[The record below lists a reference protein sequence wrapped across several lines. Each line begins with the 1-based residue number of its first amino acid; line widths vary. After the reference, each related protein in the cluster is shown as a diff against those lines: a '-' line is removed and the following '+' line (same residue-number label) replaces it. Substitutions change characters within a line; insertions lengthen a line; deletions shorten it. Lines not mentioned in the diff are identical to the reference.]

1 MRRRRRTRIILRI
14 TLLLIAVCA
23 LLYWRSLLP
32 TIREVVRITVSNRG
46 SQAIND
52 AVAALLADD
61 PEDSAALVLLQKD
74 VKGNV
79 TAVETNTARV
89 NRLRTKVLEAVD
101 KQIREVSVAE
111 IGIPLGNILM
121 PSLFSGVGPLLPV
134 RILSVS
140 SSDAEFESSFA
151 AAGINQTVHRISL
164 NVRLTMTVL
173 SPAGTEEIS
182 SDAQIIAAETVIVGV
197 VPETYWKVQK

>member
-1 MRRRRRTRIILRI
+1 MRRRRRTRIILWI

-101 KQIREVSVAE
+101 KQIQEVSVAE

-140 SSDAEFESSFA
+140 SADAEFESGFA
-151 AAGINQTVHRISL
+151 AAGINQTVQRITL

>member
-23 LLYWRSLLP
+23 LLYWRSLFP

-101 KQIREVSVAE
+101 KQIQEVSVAE

-140 SSDAEFESSFA
+140 SSDAEFVSGFA
-151 AAGINQTVHRISL
+151 AAGINQTVHRITL

>member
-61 PEDSAALVLLQKD
+61 PED
-74 VKGNV
+74 
-79 TAVETNTARV
+79 
-89 NRLRTKVLEAVD
+89 
-101 KQIREVSVAE
+101 
-111 IGIPLGNILM
+111 
-121 PSLFSGVGPLLPV
+121 
-134 RILSVS
+134 
-140 SSDAEFESSFA
+140 
-151 AAGINQTVHRISL
+151 
-164 NVRLTMTVL
+164 
-173 SPAGTEEIS
+173 
-182 SDAQIIAAETVIVGV
+182 
-197 VPETYWKVQK
+197 

>member
-1 MRRRRRTRIILRI
+1 MRRRRRTRIILWI